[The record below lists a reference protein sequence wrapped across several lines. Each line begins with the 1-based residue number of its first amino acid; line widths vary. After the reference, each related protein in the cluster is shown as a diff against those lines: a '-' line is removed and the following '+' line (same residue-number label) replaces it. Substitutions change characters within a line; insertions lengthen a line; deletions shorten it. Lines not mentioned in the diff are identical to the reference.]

1 MYPHRSSHQQPPAGF
16 PLPARTSLPHRSPHA
31 SRFAR
36 SPSASVSRFG
46 RVCSRSREYKQ
57 PSLALISSFAHV
69 AVVSSTLVRLV
80 RASTSPYHTFKSP
93 RPLVP
98 LRSRHCCP
106 STCGL
111 SNWSSSSGLSLFFT
125 DGESHLEVGF
135 PLRCF
140 QRLSAPK
147 SATRLCRWHDNRLTG
162 ASSTP
167 VLSY

>member
-1 MYPHRSSHQQPPAGF
+1 QLFAWHTSISS
-16 PLPARTSLPHRSPHA
+16 S
-31 SRFAR
+31 
-36 SPSASVSRFG
+36 SAS
-46 RVCSRSREYKQ
+46 
-57 PSLALISSFAHV
+57 SLSV
-69 AVVSSTLVRLV
+69 TPENRLP
-80 RASTSPYHTFKSP
+80 RITFHKSP

-98 LRSRHCCP
+98 LGCRHCCP

-147 SATRLCRWHDNRLTG
+147 SATRPCHWRDNRLTG

-167 VLSY
+167 VL